1 MRVCFCCLQP
11 LYPLKFVYLDVIDI
25 IKKNIST
32 IQELC
37 KKHRIAKLW
46 LFGSAVSGSD
56 FRADSD
62 IDFLFLYDDGGKF
75 QKDFPYVDAL
85 LGMKKALNQLL
96 KTKIDLIEYG
106 DFSNPYFKEAVK
118 TQKLLLYDKS
128 SSVIS
133 KLALRVA

>member
-1 MRVCFCCLQP
+1 M
-11 LYPLKFVYLDVIDI
+11 INI

-32 IQELC
+32 IQKLC

-46 LFGSAVSGSD
+46 LFGSAVSEAD
-56 FRADSD
+56 FQSDSD
-62 IDFLFLYDDGGKF
+62 IDFLFLFDDGGKF

-85 LGMKKALNQLL
+85 LEMKKALNQLL

-118 TQKLLLYDKS
+118 TQKLLLYDKKS
-128 SSVIS
+128 EEVLI
-133 KLALRVA
+133 